1 ATPDAP
7 LFAAVSA
14 TIYALVRVFEA
25 APRSAESTK
34 WWCVAGVAIGLAFC
48 SKITAVLLPFG
59 VFVAFVARR
68 ELRPRLAEPGP
79 YLATVIAVAVF
90 LPVILWNARH
100 GWISFGF
107 QLQHGFGGT
116 SGSVLKRELDL
127 LGGQVGL
134 VSPILFV
141 LCVVVVVRHLRA
153 AATPTAGLFAVV
165 PLVIFGFFMYSATR
179 RRVEA
184 NWPALAFIPAVLL
197 VAAHAVTPAWNRWLR
212 AGIGMAALLTL
223 VTYVNAF
230 TPILPVPARRDPA
243 ARASGWDDLARE
255 VASARDSRRAHA
267 AGAWVGGERYQEA
280 SALAFHLRDHPPT
293 FSLNLTSSPNE
304 YDLWPTFV
312 DLARPGDDLILVVD
326 DV

>member
-79 YLATVIAVAVF
+79 YLATVIALAVF

-100 GWISFGF
+100 GWVSFGF

-116 SGSVLKRELDL
+116 SGSMLKRELDL
-127 LGGQVGL
+127 LGGQAGL
-134 VSPILFV
+134 VSPILFG
-141 LCVVVVVRHLRA
+141 LCIVAVARRLRSSSPRIA
-153 AATPTAGLFAVV
+153 QLFAVV
-165 PLVIFGFFMYSATR
+165 SIVIFAFFVYSATR

-197 VAAHAVTPAWNRWLR
+197 VATHPVTRTWERWIR
-212 AGIGMAALLTL
+212 AGIGLAAVLTL

-230 TPILPVPARRDPA
+230 TPVLPVAARRDPA
-243 ARASGWDDLARE
+243 ARASGWDELATVVQHVRGSGGGALAR
-255 VASARDSRRAHA
+255 
-267 AGAWVGGERYQEA
+267 AWVG
-280 SALAFHLRDHPPT
+280 
-293 FSLNLTSSPNE
+293 
-304 YDLWPTFV
+304 
-312 DLARPGDDLILVVD
+312 
-326 DV
+326 